1 MGLIY
6 ENAIGI
12 ANKIAGQDVSA
23 DYPCTIAGA
32 IDAIADQLAG
42 ENVDTQGSIAGAL
55 GTLAEYVEGGG
66 GGSQLG
72 EQVALKA
79 ASGLDDFG
87 FAVFLGDTY
96 VASGS
101 TDTAGVP
108 VAAGTTIKTQAPADR
123 TGTYTIGEGEPQAL
137 VREGEFLKFTIPV
150 DTPYGT
156 GVVVDG
162 NF

>member
-6 ENAIGI
+6 ENAIAI
-12 ANKIAGQDVSA
+12 ANKLAGEDVSK

-32 IDAIADQLAG
+32 IDAITDQLAG
-42 ENVDTQGSIAGAL
+42 ENVESGGNIAGAL
-55 GTLAEYVEGGG
+55 STLLEYAEGG

-72 EQVALKA
+72 DQVALKA

-87 FAVFLGDTY
+87 FAVFIGDTY

-101 TDTAGVP
+101 TDTVGVP
-108 VAAGTTIKTQAPADR
+108 VAAGTTIKIATAADS

-137 VREGEFLKFTIPV
+137 VREGEDLKFTIPA
-150 DTPYGT
+150 DTPEGT
-156 GVVVDG
+156 SVVVDG
-162 NF
+162 DF